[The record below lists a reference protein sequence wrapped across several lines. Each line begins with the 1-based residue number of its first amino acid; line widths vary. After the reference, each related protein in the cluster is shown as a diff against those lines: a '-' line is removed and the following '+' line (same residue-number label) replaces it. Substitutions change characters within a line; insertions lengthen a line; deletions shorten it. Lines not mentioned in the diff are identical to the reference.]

1 MGGSPT
7 VYGVGLLIGALLSC
21 RGSQPDAGGDD
32 VARIGSDSTGAPV
45 IREASVVAFWL
56 AASDT
61 LGRGEGADLLD
72 DFRAYT
78 QLVSPFLADRGIP
91 LLTTNAES
99 LIVELSG
106 GPRRVIVLAGLDY
119 PFGYVLVEPGYP
131 ESILTGVSTEDE
143 LLSEVDWYF
152 GLDEEGETPDGRR
165 QVVRLGHG
173 GALPARRARV
183 GPARRE
189 KTPPAGIRRL
199 AASGACGGIFSLPRE
214 YATAVRPSANTAPP
228 PGSRAW
234 RRCVGQAPGLVS
246 PPSHQRK
253 REEQPRQ
260 GDRHTPTGPGVGPCR
275 GGFLLQ
281 HSVNVGAG
289 HPEGNEML
297 AFPTGRNL
305 GP

>member
-173 GALPARRARV
+173 GALPARRAPSALDQR
-183 GPARRE
+183 GGRRHPLQE
-189 KTPPAGIRRL
+189 SGVWLHPVLAEGSSHCPGSTPQPCGRPQTRHLPRAVAPGGG
-199 AASGACGGIFSLPRE
+199 ASGR
-214 YATAVRPSANTAPP
+214 RPA
-228 PGSRAW
+228 
-234 RRCVGQAPGLVS
+234 
-246 PPSHQRK
+246 
-253 REEQPRQ
+253 
-260 GDRHTPTGPGVGPCR
+260 
-275 GGFLLQ
+275 
-281 HSVNVGAG
+281 
-289 HPEGNEML
+289 
-297 AFPTGRNL
+297 
-305 GP
+305 